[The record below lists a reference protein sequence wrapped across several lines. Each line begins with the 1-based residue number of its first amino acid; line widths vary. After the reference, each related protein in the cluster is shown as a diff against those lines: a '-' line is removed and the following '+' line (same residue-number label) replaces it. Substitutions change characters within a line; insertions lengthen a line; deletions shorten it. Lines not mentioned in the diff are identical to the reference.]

1 MENYDTAPA
10 VACLG
15 GILLDILRTEGPA
28 LSRFEESAVGVGHG
42 IIAAAVALALE
53 SYDDELCASLP
64 AGARVHER
72 RRRALAT
79 TFGDLAFA
87 RRVCIDRY
95 GNTFAPLD
103 DAVGLRRNARVS
115 PRACGFLVDAAS
127 EGSYARAAHFMEA
140 AGGSSVSAR
149 TVMNVMRLAGGACEE
164 ADVALA
170 HDLYANGVLPE
181 ADADDEE
188 ICIEADGCWVPLQD
202 GSRAEVKAL
211 VAYAGKAG
219 EGRAERVRP
228 VRFGCVGAPRAFW
241 TQGVAATATR
251 FDMSK
256 VRKCHAGFDGE
267 GWCKRAAEFLPAA
280 AEVDGN
286 LDPFHV
292 NRAIGSCFAGP
303 GTDAERQV
311 MQCIWFGRAR
321 DAAGLLEAYAEAGE
335 ARAGNVARVASYLRN
350 NAEFIRSCPP
360 SLGTMEAENEHLYAS
375 RMKSVPCGWSA
386 RGASD
391 MARIRSRK
399 YSGRPI
405 PMPTRESSM
414 SEKRRRARQKRVDAH
429 FEKGFP
435 HPVEYVGSGYEYP
448 HRASTSGMRADIRYK
463 AGLTADH
470 MVGEV

>member
-1 MENYDTAPA
+1 MNDYDTAAA

-15 GILLDILRTEGPA
+15 GVFLDILKEGRVG
-28 LSRFEESAVGVGHG
+28 LSDFEREAVRVGHMT
-42 IIAAAVALALE
+42 IAGAAALALE
-53 SYDDELCASLP
+53 AYDSELCSGLP
-64 AGARVHER
+64 EGAKIHER
-72 RRRALAT
+72 RARTLAT
-79 TFGDLAFA
+79 TFGDLAFS

-103 DAVGLRRNARVS
+103 DAIGLARNARVS
-115 PRACGFLVDAAS
+115 PHAREFLVDAAS
-127 EGSYARAAHFMEA
+127 EGSYAKAAHFMEA
-140 AGGSSVSAR
+140 AGGSAVSAR
-149 TVMNVMRLAGGACEE
+149 TVMNVVRLAGEACEE

-188 ICIEADGCWVPLQD
+188 ICIEADGCWIPLQD
-202 GSRAEVKAL
+202 GGNVEVKAM

-219 EGRAERVRP
+219 SGRVERVRP
-228 VRFGCVGAPRAFW
+228 VRFGCVGRPRAFW
-241 TQGVAATATR
+241 AQGMAATATR
-251 FDMSK
+251 FDMSR
-256 VRKCHAGFDGE
+256 VRRCHAGFDGE
-267 GWCKRAAEFLPAA
+267 AWCKQAADYLPAA
-280 AEVDGN
+280 AAVDGN

-292 NRAIGSCFAGP
+292 NRAVGSCFEAP

-311 MQCIWFGRAR
+311 MQCIWFGKAG
-321 DAAGLLEAYAEAGE
+321 DAAGLLEAYAESGD
-335 ARAGNVARVASYLRN
+335 ARAGNVAKVASYLRN

-399 YSGRPI
+399 YSGREV

-414 SEKRRRARQKRVDAH
+414 SPARRRARQ
-429 FEKGFP
+429 EKVGDFFARAAGR
-435 HPVEYVGSGYEYP
+435 PVEYVGSGYEYP
-448 HRASTSGMRADIRYK
+448 HKASTAGMRADIRYK